1 MNTADLI
8 IIGGGQAGLATAHE
22 ALTRGQQPVVLDASG
37 APGGSWPKYYDS
49 LKLYSPAR
57 YSALPGVPFP
67 GDPNRYPSRDET
79 IAYLADYADRLDAQV
94 CQNERAH
101 AVTTDRDGFLVK
113 TSRGGEFR
121 APGVVIATGSFGKP
135 WTPAIPGMETF
146 AGRILHSADY
156 RRPDDFDGDRIVV
169 VGGGN
174 SAVQI
179 AVELAQTAKVSI
191 ATRRPLRWQQ
201 QRILGR
207 DFHWWLDRTGLD
219 RARSGLL
226 LAKNGTPV
234 VDDGGYRYA
243 VRAGRPDAR
252 GMFTRFTD
260 HGVIWADG
268 SSESVDAI
276 ILATGFRPDVSF
288 LPVAAL
294 NSSGIPLHT
303 RGVSITVP
311 GLGYAG
317 LERQRMFASA
327 TLRGVGP
334 DARHVL
340 DALGTFRNVS
350 GMRGMEQPAGVDG

>member
-8 IIGGGQAGLATAHE
+8 IIGGGQSGLATAHE
-22 ALTRGQQPVVLDASG
+22 ALARGQQPIVLDASEG
-37 APGGSWPKYYDS
+37 HGGSWPKYYDS
-49 LKLYSPAR
+49 LKLFSPAR
-57 YSALPGVPFP
+57 YSALPGLPFP

-79 IAYLADYADRLDAQV
+79 IAYLADYADRLDAEV
-94 CQNERAH
+94 CQNERVH
-101 AVTTDRDGFLVK
+101 TVTAGRDGFMVK
-113 TSRGGEFR
+113 TSRGAEFR
-121 APGVVIATGSFGKP
+121 APRVVIATGSFGKP

-156 RRPDDFDGDRIVV
+156 RRPGDFAGGRIVV

-179 AVELAQTAKVSI
+179 AVELARTARVSI
-191 ATRRPLRWQQ
+191 ATRQPLRWQQ

-226 LAKNGTPV
+226 LAKHGTPV
-234 VDDGGYRYA
+234 VDDGGYRSA
-243 VRAGRPDAR
+243 VRAGTPDR
-252 GMFTRFTD
+252 RDMFRRFTD
-260 HGVIWADG
+260 DGVVWADG
-268 SSESVDAI
+268 SFEPVDVI
-276 ILATGFRPDVSF
+276 ILATGFLPDVSF
-288 LPVAAL
+288 LPAAAL
-294 NSSGIPLHT
+294 NSSGIPLHL
-303 RGVSITVP
+303 RGVSTTVP
-311 GLGYAG
+311 ALGYVG

-340 DALGTFRNVS
+340 EALGTFGTVFS
-350 GMRGMEQPAGVDG
+350 EPVIEQSAHMDG

>member
-22 ALTRGQQPVVLDASG
+22 ALARGQQPIVLDASTG
-37 APGGSWPKYYDS
+37 PGGSWPKYYDS
-49 LKLYSPAR
+49 LRLFSPAR
-57 YSALPGVPFP
+57 YSALPGLPFP
-67 GDPNRYPSRDET
+67 GDPNRYPSRNET
-79 IAYLADYADRLDAQV
+79 IAYLADYADRLDAEV
-94 CQNERAH
+94 CQNERVH
-101 AVTTDRDGFLVK
+101 ALTADRDGFSVK
-113 TSRGGEFR
+113 TSRGGEFH
-121 APGVVIATGSFGKP
+121 APRVVIATGSFGKP
-135 WTPAIPGMETF
+135 WTPGIPGIETF

-156 RRPDDFDGDRIVV
+156 RRPDEFDGGRIVV

-179 AVELAQTAKVSI
+179 AVELARTAKVSI
-191 ATRRPLRWQQ
+191 ATRQPLRWQQ

-226 LAKNGTPV
+226 LVKHGTPV
-234 VDDGGYRYA
+234 VDDGGYRSA
-243 VRAGRPDAR
+243 VRSQRPDAR
-252 GMFTRFTD
+252 GMFTRFTGN
-260 HGVIWADG
+260 GVIWADG
-268 SSESVDAI
+268 SFESVDVI

-294 NSSGIPLHT
+294 NSSGTPLHT
-303 RGVSITVP
+303 RGVSSTVP
-311 GLGYAG
+311 ALGYVG

-334 DARHVL
+334 DATHVL
-340 DALGTFRNVS
+340 DALGTFRTMSS
-350 GMRGMEQPAGVDG
+350 GPGMEQPAHVDG